1 MRPAPHPPHPRRHP
15 PHAMRGKKG
24 SGHGG
29 CQQTHPPTEHPA
41 ASPVSLPTCSTSD
54 QRCSVWVCWGQPYR
68 RSHTLGGTRPA
79 SSLPWPAVPATPP
92 PWQARAPCPSC
103 RRLPSPR
110 CLHPASCCLWLPA
123 VRSSFGAKAPGC
135 PHGPPFH
142 RGRRP
147 VPLLP
152 SQGPSTPSCPAE
164 VGGPISLPA
173 QEPQHRCPSPGVP
186 VLVPTGPSPPA
197 ARLSWRPALPTPV
210 VQPVV
215 QWLVPLPPHP
225 QFPTCDHVPLLP
237 GSQCDLAP
245 LPRVAPGSPSWA
257 TETSPSSEG
266 LSLATCGF
274 LEGVLFP
281 WGRARLDKVGDLG
294 VGRRVT
300 GHPQERRDCHSGGT
314 VCTGQL
320 QVPCPAP
327 RQTAAW
333 WPPLEKPLPGSD
345 HSLLPG
351 HRADGSWVLI
361 PGRETTS
368 PAFWAAGHSQGI
380 RFGQVGMSS
389 VCCWRRSRG
398 GSSQDVAEAEVQPS
412 LLQTQ

>member
-1 MRPAPHPPHPRRHP
+1 MGAASRPTPPQSTQQLHLSPCPPAPPLTSAVPSGCAGDSPTVAATHSGALARPAACPGPLCPPPHRPGRLVPPAHPAVASHPPAVCTRPHVASGCLLCGLLLEPKLQAVHTGRPSTGAGGLSRSFLLGAPAPRLVLLRW
-15 PHAMRGKKG
+15 
-24 SGHGG
+24 GG
-29 CQQTHPPTEHPA
+29 PSH
-41 ASPVSLPTCSTSD
+41 SLPRT
-54 QRCSVWVCWGQPYR
+54 
-68 RSHTLGGTRPA
+68 
-79 SSLPWPAVPATPP
+79 
-92 PWQARAPCPSC
+92 
-103 RRLPSPR
+103 
-110 CLHPASCCLWLPA
+110 
-123 VRSSFGAKAPGC
+123 
-135 PHGPPFH
+135 
-142 RGRRP
+142 
-147 VPLLP
+147 
-152 SQGPSTPSCPAE
+152 
-164 VGGPISLPA
+164 
-173 QEPQHRCPSPGVP
+173 PQHRCPSPGVP

-197 ARLSWRPALPTPV
+197 ARLSWCPALPTPV

-266 LSLATCGF
+266 LSLATCSF

-380 RFGQVGMSS
+380 RFGQVDMSS

-398 GSSQDVAEAEVQPS
+398 GSSGHG
-412 LLQTQ
+412 